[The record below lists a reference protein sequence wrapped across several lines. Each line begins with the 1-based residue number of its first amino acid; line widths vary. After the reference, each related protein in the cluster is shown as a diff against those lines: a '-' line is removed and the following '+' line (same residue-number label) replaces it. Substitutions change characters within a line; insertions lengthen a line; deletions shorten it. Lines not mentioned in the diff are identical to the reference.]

1 MGTQRGKPYLHQDHW
16 VIARSLQPPSLASA
30 RKTSTSPAPPSAW
43 HPSPSAVQTSSQTT
57 LSHHNHNNNQNKKN
71 LLKKIWRD
79 SDLFQ
84 ILLQHSF
91 RDKISRRKKK
101 YKKHLLHRKKKRE
114 KNPYQQNQE
123 KKTSTRDC
131 EDQRKNNLN
140 REQNSTINNNNKR
153 GKVGARRRNTVFCA
167 PLVLLAQWRNSSRTT
182 TAHVAR
188 SNLVPGV

>member
-1 MGTQRGKPYLHQDHW
+1 MTSIPFRCPNFLPNLPLSPQQQKRKKKQRD
-16 VIARSLQPPSLASA
+16 
-30 RKTSTSPAPPSAW
+30 
-43 HPSPSAVQTSSQTT
+43 
-57 LSHHNHNNNQNKKN
+57 

-84 ILLQHSF
+84 ILLQHSS
-91 RDKISRRKKK
+91 RDKISRRKTKN
-101 YKKHLLHRKKKRE
+101 KKHLQHRKKTQE

-131 EDQRKNNLN
+131 EDQRKKILN
-140 REQNSTINNNNKR
+140 REQHSTSYNNNRNKR
-153 GKVGARRRNTVFCA
+153 GARLQNTVFCA

-182 TAHVAR
+182 AHVAR